1 MCQLTITT
9 GRGPMTADLKR
20 PIDIALAVREGAEA
34 VNCFWAPPFEQ
45 TPIVAGSFVGD
56 VAQGGAVNFRRAC
69 LTPHGNGTHTE
80 CVGHISPAFESV
92 HDIWDRHHFAA
103 QLVTLWPQRRPDGD
117 RVLALAQIADAFDAA
132 FSPEALVLRTMPNGA
147 FKRSMQWSG
156 TNPPYLEAEAA
167 AWLAAQ
173 GVQHLLLDLP
183 SVDREEDGGRL
194 RAHRAFWQ
202 YPHATRHQATI
213 TELIYVPQHV
223 PDGFYLLELQV
234 PPIALDAVPSRPVLY
249 ALAHKP

>member
-1 MCQLTITT
+1 MRQLTIAT
-9 GRGPMTADLKR
+9 GRGLMTADLTR
-20 PIDIALAVREGAEA
+20 PLDIALPVREGSEA

-56 VAQGGAVNFRRAC
+56 VARGGPVNFRRAC

-92 HDIWDRHHFAA
+92 HDIWGHYHFTA
-103 QLVTLWPQRRPDGD
+103 QLITLWPQRRADGD
-117 RVLALAQIADAFDAA
+117 RVLELAQIADAFDAA
-132 FSPEALVLRTMPNGA
+132 FAAEALVLRTMPNGE

-173 GVQHLLLDLP
+173 HVQHLLIDLP
-183 SVDREEDGGRL
+183 SVDREDDGGKL

-202 YPHATRHQATI
+202 YPHATRCRATI
-213 TELIYVPQHV
+213 TELVYVPKTV
-223 PDGFYLLELQV
+223 PDGLYLLELQV

-249 ALAHKP
+249 ALTHGR